1 MARWLI
7 CFDNVPL
14 AALPQNLI
22 LAIWGVLTARPT
34 RIDLWEL
41 GGIQLSLA
49 ANDLWR
55 LFTDPGGIDDEFERI
70 GVLVLLHQLE
80 VDKPS
85 GVRN

>member
-1 MARWLI
+1 VARWLI

-14 AALPQNLI
+14 AALPHNLI
-22 LAIWGVLTARPT
+22 RHMGVLSARQT